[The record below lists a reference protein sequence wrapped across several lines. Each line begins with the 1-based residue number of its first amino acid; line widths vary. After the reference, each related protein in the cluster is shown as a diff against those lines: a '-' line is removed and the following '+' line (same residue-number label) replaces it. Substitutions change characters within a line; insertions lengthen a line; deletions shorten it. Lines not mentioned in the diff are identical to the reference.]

1 MNMKHLPDAVRLAQ
15 TTRPLFD
22 HIETFARAIDQ
33 QTPKSRTMRLI
44 MAGEPTF
51 TDLETAPTR
60 FVREL

>member
-1 MNMKHLPDAVRLAQ
+1 MYAKHLRDALRVAQ

-22 HIETFARAIDQ
+22 HLEAFARAIDRA
-33 QTPKSRTMRLI
+33 TPKSRTMRLI

-60 FVREL
+60 FVNTP